1 MHRGKAL
8 ARIKISGNL
17 HDQRE
22 TGNSRLL
29 ESFTEKKQI
38 SFSSYKKCLIIM
50 NMKKEV
56 IEKSYQLAR
65 EQYAALGIDTDKVL
79 TEMDNINIS
88 LHCWQTDDVGG
99 FEKPG
104 SVLGGGGIQTTGNFP
119 GKAKTIGQMRSD
131 LDKVMSLLPGKQR
144 LNLHAIYGEFEGKL
158 VDRDQIEPK
167 HFQGWI
173 DWAKKRGIGLDFN
186 CTCFSHPLA
195 DEGFTLSSKNEKI
208 RKFWVEH
215 TKRCRAIGAEMGK
228 QLGTPSVHNIWIP
241 DGMKDTPVD
250 RNTLRKQLKKS
261 LDEIFAVKYPKKY
274 LKDSVES
281 KLFGIGSE
289 AMVVGSHDFYLG
301 YAIKNN
307 TLITLDN
314 GHFHPTEQ
322 VGDKISSILHFVDE
336 ILLHLTRGVRWD
348 SDHVLTFNEELLLIT
363 QEIVRA
369 KALKRVNVGLD
380 FFDASLNRIG
390 AYVIGTR
397 SAQMAFMYALL
408 EPFKTLVKY
417 EEEGKNFERLALL
430 ELLKTKPFGAVYD
443 YYCMKNKVPVGQD
456 YIDEILKYEKEV
468 LLKR

>member
-1 MHRGKAL
+1 
-8 ARIKISGNL
+8 
-17 HDQRE
+17 
-22 TGNSRLL
+22 
-29 ESFTEKKQI
+29 
-38 SFSSYKKCLIIM
+38 
-50 NMKKEV
+50 MKKEL
-56 IEKSYQLAR
+56 IEKSYQLAK
-65 EQYAALGIDTDKVL
+65 EQYAALGVDTDKVIS
-79 TEMDNINIS
+79 EMDNIVIS

-104 SVLGGGGIQTTGNFP
+104 SVLGGGGIQATGNFP
-119 GKAKTIGQMRSD
+119 GKAKTIEQMRSD

-158 VDRDQIEPK
+158 IDRDQIEPK

-186 CTCFSHPLA
+186 CTCFSHPLS
-195 DEGFTLSSKNEKI
+195 DDGFTLSSKDEKI

-215 TKRCRAIGAEMGK
+215 TKRCRAIAAEMGK

-250 RNTLRKQLKKS
+250 RNTLRKLLKKS
-261 LDEIFAVKYPKKY
+261 LDEIFAVKYPKEY

-348 SDHVLTFNEELLLIT
+348 SDHVLTFNEELLMIT
-363 QEIVRA
+363 QEIVRM
-369 KALKRVNVGLD
+369 KVLNRVNVGLD

-397 SAQMAFMYALL
+397 SAQLAFMYAFL
-408 EPFKTLVKY
+408 EPTKMLVKF
-417 EEEGKNFERLALL
+417 EEEGKNFERLAFL
-430 ELLKTKPFGAVYD
+430 ELLKSKPFGAVYD
-443 YYCMKNKVPVGQD
+443 YYCMLNNVPAGQD
-456 YIDEILKYEKEV
+456 YIEDILKYEKEV
-468 LLKR
+468 LVKR

>member
-1 MHRGKAL
+1 
-8 ARIKISGNL
+8 
-17 HDQRE
+17 
-22 TGNSRLL
+22 
-29 ESFTEKKQI
+29 
-38 SFSSYKKCLIIM
+38 
-50 NMKKEV
+50 MKKEI
-56 IEKSYQLAR
+56 IEKSYQLAK
-65 EQYAALGIDTDKVL
+65 EQYAELGVDTDKVIS
-79 TEMDNINIS
+79 EMDNINIS

-104 SVLGGGGIQTTGNFP
+104 SVLGGGGIQATGNFP
-119 GKAKTIGQMRSD
+119 GKAKTIEQMRSD

-144 LNLHAIYGEFEGKL
+144 LSLHAIYGEFGGKL
-158 VDRDQIEPK
+158 IDRDQIEPR

-173 DWAKKRGIGLDFN
+173 NWAKRRGMGLDFN

-195 DEGFTLSSKNEKI
+195 DDGFTLSSKNEKI

-215 TKRCRAIGAEMGK
+215 SKRCRAIGAEMGK
-228 QLGTPSVHNIWIP
+228 QLGTPCVHNIWIP
-241 DGMKDTPVD
+241 DGMKDSPVD

-261 LDEIFAVKYPKKY
+261 LDEIFAVKYPKKH

-289 AMVVGSHDFYLG
+289 SMVVGSHDFYLG

-322 VGDKISSILHFVDE
+322 VGDKISSILGFVDE

-348 SDHVLTFNEELLLIT
+348 SDHVLTFNDELLLIT

-369 KALKRVNVGLD
+369 NALNRVNIGLD

-417 EEEGKNFERLALL
+417 EEETKNFERLAML

-443 YYCMKNKVPVGQD
+443 YYCLKSKVPVGQD
-456 YIDEILKYEKEV
+456 YIEEIVKYEQEV
-468 LLKR
+468 LRKR

>member
-1 MHRGKAL
+1 
-8 ARIKISGNL
+8 
-17 HDQRE
+17 
-22 TGNSRLL
+22 
-29 ESFTEKKQI
+29 
-38 SFSSYKKCLIIM
+38 
-50 NMKKEV
+50 MKKDV
-56 IEKSYQLAR
+56 IEKAYKAAK
-65 EQYAALGIDTDKVL
+65 EQYAALGIDTDQVIA
-79 TEMDNINIS
+79 EMDNINIS

-99 FEKPG
+99 FEKAG
-104 SVLGGGGIQTTGNFP
+104 SVLGGGGIQPTGNFP
-119 GKAKTIGQMRSD
+119 GKAKTIEQMRAD

-144 LNLHAIYGEFEGKL
+144 LNLHAIYGEFGGKT
-158 VDRDQIEPK
+158 VDRNQIETK

-173 DWAKKRGIGLDFN
+173 NWAKKRGIGLDFN

-195 DEGFTLSSKNEKI
+195 DDGYTLSSKNEKI

-215 TKRCRAIGAEMGK
+215 TKRCRAIAADMGK
-228 QLGTPSVHNIWIP
+228 ALGSPSVHNIWIP
-241 DGMKDTPVD
+241 DGSKDTPVD

-261 LDEIFAVKYPKKY
+261 LDEIFSVKYPKKY

-289 AMVVGSHDFYLG
+289 SMVVGSHDFYVG

-307 TLITLDN
+307 TMITLDN

-348 SDHVLTFNEELLLIT
+348 SDHVLTFNEELILIT
-363 QEIVRA
+363 QEIVRC

-397 SAQMAFMYALL
+397 SAQIAFMYAML
-408 EPFKTLVKY
+408 EPIKTLVAF
-417 EEEGKNFERLALL
+417 EDGGKNFERLAYL
-430 ELLKTKPFGAVYD
+430 EMMKGKPFGAVYD
-443 YYCMKNKVPVGQD
+443 YYCLKNNVPTG
-456 YIDEILKYEKEV
+456 IELISEIQKYEKSV
-468 LLKR
+468 LMKR